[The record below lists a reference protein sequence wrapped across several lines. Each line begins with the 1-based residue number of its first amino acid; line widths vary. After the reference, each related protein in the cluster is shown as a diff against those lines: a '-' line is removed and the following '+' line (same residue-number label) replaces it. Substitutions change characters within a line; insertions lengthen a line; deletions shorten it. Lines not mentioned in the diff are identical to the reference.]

1 VTRMARTLFSAGNPA
16 GPWRWSLWGVVLGA
30 VLGTLLFAPASW
42 LAGAVR
48 EASAQ
53 QVHLSGA
60 RGSFWAGSSQLVLS
74 GGPGSV
80 QAIALPGQIHW
91 HIRPTWTG
99 LHISIQADCC
109 TPQTLHLQAD
119 MTGFRSARL
128 VLGNAQSRW
137 PAGLLTGLGTPWN
150 TVQPQ
155 GQLVATS
162 QDVAVQWTQGR
173 MQLSGRLQV
182 DALQVSSRLSTLA
195 PMGSYRLTVQGGD
208 EPSLELAT
216 LEGSL
221 KLSGQG
227 QWVGQRLRFTGV
239 ASAEPDR
246 VEALSNLL
254 NIVGRRDGARSL
266 ITVG

>member
-1 VTRMARTLFSAGNPA
+1 
-16 GPWRWSLWGVVLGA
+16 
-30 VLGTLLFAPASW
+30 
-42 LAGAVR
+42 
-48 EASAQ
+48 
-53 QVHLSGA
+53 
-60 RGSFWAGSSQLVLS
+60 
-74 GGPGSV
+74 
-80 QAIALPGQIHW
+80 
-91 HIRPTWTG
+91 
-99 LHISIQADCC
+99 
-109 TPQTLHLQAD
+109 
-119 MTGFRSARL
+119 
-128 VLGNAQSRW
+128 
-137 PAGLLTGLGTPWN
+137 
-150 TVQPQ
+150 
-155 GQLVATS
+155 
-162 QDVAVQWTQGR
+162 
-173 MQLSGRLQV
+173 
-182 DALQVSSRLSTLA
+182 LSTLA